1 MSDKTST
8 TTSTKSS
15 GVPGGSISRETT
27 TSTITGNDGD
37 LSSLGLQPQRGGD
50 HRISHRRGLSVKHY
64 PRDCPPLNVQWFF
77 AVDVPKRKPKIQGG
91 APTENEE
98 IKVQPRKY
106 APFSNH
112 DSKAIEA
119 AFQKVVE
126 RDDARLGSK
135 PARKDADDG
144 GDIGSQKLQQSV
156 DDSEGSATTKVPVN
170 EDFLFDVDIERR
182 ELEPAYWLGPV
193 YEVRRGSWFHQE
205 GSTQRP
211 ADENLAM
218 QLEEGYLKLAPW
230 KFPPL
235 RSASQPRSASKPD
248 TRPKSLIETS
258 KPSASTPG
266 SPKMSAAD
274 PDSEDPTLVKD
285 GSIENRSRQLSDPH
299 SNTHRL
305 FGPYSNSIV
314 TYQDANTAYILTDD
328 FMSRMSSTVYGRFA
342 GGSHFAGMKV
352 VRGFVDTARRPE
364 QKDDKAEASEKQG
377 APTDEEGKHMQI
389 TAPDASDDQQ
399 PASASV
405 LSPASEEKR
414 RTLER
419 HMSSLVSSATPQDRE
434 QQEEEVRKRDE
445 REIRD
450 DYRDTSGD
458 EQNRTIEHLLLVTH
472 GIGQRLGLR
481 LETVNFIH
489 DVNSL
494 RKTLKSVY
502 GNSPDLQALNAE
514 VESLPKNCRVQVL
527 PINWRHKLDFPKT
540 SLKHN
545 KRELDLGDVFDEDD
559 YPNLENITVDGVPA
573 VRGLITDLA
582 LDILLYQSPIYRDH
596 ITKIVVE
603 ECNRIYKLFS
613 QRHPTFKGKVSL
625 VGHSLGSAL
634 MWDILCQ
641 QAQDATSA
649 RSSFSR
655 KKGSVDVQLDFQVE
669 DFYALGSPIGL
680 FQMLQGRTIAAR
692 RAPTKTVALDEPN
705 IDPFLD
711 SPPSRAGKLA
721 EGVTQSDLHVSAPK
735 CKQVFN
741 IFHPTD
747 PISYRIEPLV
757 SPAMSTL
764 KPQPLPYTKRG
775 IFGANMGQGL
785 TGIGNRV
792 GQSVSGFWNSF
803 SSGIA
808 SSLLNRSLGIS
819 AEDESKMRSQAAA
832 AKSSAPLSLSNA
844 SADATSSTPPRDG
857 KRPLSV
863 VSEKAHVDMSGAT
876 VRPGEDGEHP
886 PTLLDSEIETLYAG
900 FQRRRASV
908 QTGGD
913 RDVGESAEWHEAEKR
928 ARKLKQEEA
937 KVRALN
943 SNGRIDYSIQEGA
956 FDISLIAAVA
966 SHLSYWADED
976 VSHFIISQLLARH
989 RVIKRPKTS

>member
-1 MSDKTST
+1 MSGTPNPTVTKAPTS
-8 TTSTKSS
+8 SS
-15 GVPGGSISRETT
+15 GSSRGQSSNPIEQ
-27 TSTITGNDGD
+27 DGD
-37 LSSLGLQPQRGGD
+37 ITSLGLQPQRGGD
-50 HRISHRRGLSVKHY
+50 HRISHRRGLSLKSY
-64 PRDCPPLNVQWFF
+64 PKDCPPLNVQWFF
-77 AVDVPKRKPKIQGG
+77 AVDVPKRKPKLLGG
-91 APTENEE
+91 APTENEDTRVSP
-98 IKVQPRKY
+98 KKY
-106 APFSNH
+106 APFSHH
-112 DSKAIEA
+112 DSKAIETT
-119 AFQKVVE
+119 FQKLME
-126 RDDARLGSK
+126 HDDSHFGTKQPKRDEDDAGDMSSPNR
-135 PARKDADDG
+135 DG
-144 GDIGSQKLQQSV
+144 HV
-156 DDSEGSATTKVPVN
+156 DSAEDKVSPKVPVN
-170 EDFLFDVDIERR
+170 EDFLFDVDIEKR

-205 GSTQRP
+205 GSVQRP
-211 ADENLAM
+211 ADENLAI
-218 QLEEGYLKLAPW
+218 QLEQGYLKLAPW
-230 KFPPL
+230 RFPPP
-235 RSASQPRSASKPD
+235 RSASQPRSSSKPG
-248 TRPKSLIETS
+248 TRPKSLIEAA

-266 SPKMSAAD
+266 SPKIPPVD
-274 PDSEDPTLVKD
+274 DDLKGTKD
-285 GSIENRSRQLSDPH
+285 TTSENRSRQLSDPH
-299 SNTHRL
+299 NNTHRL
-305 FGPYSNSIV
+305 FGPYSNSVV
-314 TYQDANTAYILTDD
+314 TYQDATTAYILTDD

-342 GGSHFAGMKV
+342 GGGHFAGMKV
-352 VRGFVDTARRPE
+352 TRGYVDQEKKTDP
-364 QKDDKAEASEKQG
+364 KDSKTDGQDKKGVQEEKDVKNLQV
-377 APTDEEGKHMQI
+377 
-389 TAPDASDDQQ
+389 TAPESGDDQQ

-405 LSPASEEKR
+405 ISPASEEKR

-445 REIRD
+445 REIQD

-458 EQNRTIEHLLLVTH
+458 EQNRPIEHLLLVTH

-481 LETVNFIH
+481 METVNFIH

-494 RKTLKSVY
+494 RKTLKTVY

-514 VESLPKNCRVQVL
+514 VDSLPKNCRVQVL

-545 KRELDLGDVFDEDD
+545 KKELDLGDMYDEDD

-613 QRHPTFKGKVSL
+613 QRHPAFKGKVSL

-641 QAQDATSA
+641 QSPESNLA
-649 RSSFSR
+649 RSSVSK
-655 KKGSVDVQLDFQVE
+655 KKGTLDVQLDFKVE

-692 RAPTKTVALDEPN
+692 RSPTKTAPLDEPN
-705 IDPFLD
+705 LDPFLD
-711 SPPSRAGKLA
+711 SPPKTSRAS
-721 EGVTQSDLHVSAPK
+721 EGVTASDMHISAPK

-747 PISYRIEPLV
+747 PISYRIEPLI

-785 TGIGNRV
+785 SGIGSRV
-792 GQSVSGFWNSF
+792 GQSVSGFWSSF

-819 AEDESKMRSQAAA
+819 AEDESKMRAQAQS
-832 AKSSAPLSLSNA
+832 AKSSAPLSM
-844 SADATSSTPPRDG
+844 SAAVGDQGNKTPPKDG
-857 KRPLSV
+857 KRPLSF
-863 VSEKAHVDMSGAT
+863 AGAQADLTQAT
-876 VRPGEDGEHP
+876 VKPGEDGEHP

-900 FQRRRASV
+900 FQRRRKSV
-908 QTGGD
+908 QGD
-913 RDVGESAEWHEAEKR
+913 ESKHLGDNAEWEEAEKR
-928 ARKLKQEEA
+928 AKKLKQEEA

-943 SNGRIDYSIQEGA
+943 SNGRVDYSIQEGA

-989 RVIKRPKTS
+989 RVIKRQTTS

>member
-1 MSDKTST
+1 M
-8 TTSTKSS
+8 
-15 GVPGGSISRETT
+15 
-27 TSTITGNDGD
+27 
-37 LSSLGLQPQRGGD
+37 
-50 HRISHRRGLSVKHY
+50 
-64 PRDCPPLNVQWFF
+64 
-77 AVDVPKRKPKIQGG
+77 
-91 APTENEE
+91 
-98 IKVQPRKY
+98 
-106 APFSNH
+106 
-112 DSKAIEA
+112 
-119 AFQKVVE
+119 
-126 RDDARLGSK
+126 
-135 PARKDADDG
+135 
-144 GDIGSQKLQQSV
+144 
-156 DDSEGSATTKVPVN
+156 
-170 EDFLFDVDIERR
+170 
-182 ELEPAYWLGPV
+182 
-193 YEVRRGSWFHQE
+193 
-205 GSTQRP
+205 QRP
-211 ADENLAM
+211 ADENLAI
-218 QLEEGYLKLAPW
+218 QLEQGYLKLAPW
-230 KFPPL
+230 RFPPP
-235 RSASQPRSASKPD
+235 RSASQPRSSSKPG
-248 TRPKSLIETS
+248 TRPKSLIEAA

-266 SPKMSAAD
+266 SPKIPPVD
-274 PDSEDPTLVKD
+274 DDLKGTKD
-285 GSIENRSRQLSDPH
+285 TTSENRSRQLSDPH

-305 FGPYSNSIV
+305 FGPYSNSVV
-314 TYQDANTAYILTDD
+314 TYQDATTAYILTDD

-342 GGSHFAGMKV
+342 GGGHFAGMKV
-352 VRGFVDTARRPE
+352 TRGYVDQEKKTDP
-364 QKDDKAEASEKQG
+364 KDSKTDGQDKKGVQEEKDVKNLQV
-377 APTDEEGKHMQI
+377 
-389 TAPDASDDQQ
+389 TAPESGDDQQ
-399 PASASV
+399 PGSASV
-405 LSPASEEKR
+405 ISPASEEKR

-445 REIRD
+445 REIQD

-458 EQNRTIEHLLLVTH
+458 EQNRPIEHLLLVTH

-481 LETVNFIH
+481 METVNFIH

-494 RKTLKSVY
+494 RKTLKTVY

-514 VESLPKNCRVQVL
+514 VDSLPKNCRVQVL

-545 KRELDLGDVFDEDD
+545 KKELDLGDMYDEDD

-613 QRHPTFKGKVSL
+613 QRHPAFKGKVSL

-641 QAQDATSA
+641 QSPESNLA
-649 RSSFSR
+649 RPSVS
-655 KKGSVDVQLDFQVE
+655 KKKSTLDVQLDFKVE

-692 RAPTKTVALDEPN
+692 RSPTKTAPLDEPN
-705 IDPFLD
+705 LDPFLD
-711 SPPSRAGKLA
+711 SPPKTSRAS
-721 EGVTQSDLHVSAPK
+721 EGVTASDMHISAPK

-747 PISYRIEPLV
+747 PISYRIEPLI

-785 TGIGNRV
+785 SGIGSRV
-792 GQSVSGFWNSF
+792 GQSVSGFWSSF

-819 AEDESKMRSQAAA
+819 AEDESKMRAQAQS
-832 AKSSAPLSLSNA
+832 AKSSAPLSMSGA
-844 SADATSSTPPRDG
+844 VGDQGTKTPPKDG
-857 KRPLSV
+857 KRPLSF
-863 VSEKAHVDMSGAT
+863 AGTQADLTQAT
-876 VRPGEDGEHP
+876 VKPGEDGEHP

-900 FQRRRASV
+900 FQRRRKSV
-908 QTGGD
+908 QGD
-913 RDVGESAEWHEAEKR
+913 ESKHLGDNTEWEEAEKR
-928 ARKLKQEEA
+928 AKKLKQEEA

-943 SNGRIDYSIQEGA
+943 SNGRVDYSIQE
-956 FDISLIAAVA
+956 
-966 SHLSYWADED
+966 
-976 VSHFIISQLLARH
+976 
-989 RVIKRPKTS
+989 